1 MPDDQLLEELIAKA
15 LQPLQDRISA
25 LEVTITNLQEENSAL
40 AATQAHLTENQ
51 EIQLRLIGKIRDSSK
66 KNIDPSSSP
75 AESRGKK
82 TSARIAKLKKILK
95 AHGGSQTFKKLQ
107 EDLDLSPSEFT
118 YLVGCLDKRS
128 FEVGRRPGTK
138 RGEKVLSLRV
148 RIMEPVVFK

>member
-1 MPDDQLLEELIAKA
+1 MHQAEQTAAGAPASEDISSIRAELQKTRDELASLQADLRKYHIWSSATKIEDLWAWVEEIDARLAKTA
-15 LQPLQDRISA
+15 SA
-25 LEVTITNLQEENSAL
+25 T
-40 AATQAHLTENQ
+40 
-51 EIQLRLIGKIRDSSK
+51 
-66 KNIDPSSSP
+66 SP
-75 AESRGKK
+75 QGQK
-82 TSARIAKLKKILK
+82 TAARITKLKEILK
-95 AHGGSQTFKKLQ
+95 ARGGSQTFKKLQ